1 MEYEF
6 KQSYVDKRSSGMAT
20 AALVLG
26 ICGLVLSLCP
36 YSGFIFGS
44 LAIILGLL
52 SRGGEMTMSSYG
64 KIGVIL
70 GSIAMAVSTLV
81 IIVAIVGGFAYGSV
95 HSTSFFEDDTY
106 YDFDYDFD
114 YDSDYDFD
122 DFF

>member
-6 KQSYVDKRSSGMAT
+6 KQSYVDKRSSGMAI

-44 LAIILGLL
+44 LAIMLGLL
-52 SRGGEMTMSSYG
+52 SRGGEMSMSG
-64 KIGVIL
+64 QGTVGVIL
-70 GSIAMAVSTLV
+70 GSIAMVISTLV
-81 IIVAIVGGFAYGSV
+81 IILAIVGGLAYGKIY
-95 HSTSFFEDDTY
+95 TSDFFEDNPY
-106 YDFDYDFD
+106 YEFDFDYNFDNDF
-114 YDSDYDFD
+114 DFD